1 MLRSCLFLLVVACS
15 GGSKAPASNGSNAP
29 ADLDLGTSRAAP
41 PDAASAAVV
50 AKVEAD
56 AAIPAAT
63 PPVGAPSTGGVDFTA
78 DAKLLYRI
86 AACGGTDPVDASIQK
101 IVDRHCKRINENLA
115 KFRAQYFEKHRAWF
129 DEVVPKDAPKT
140 VVYPFGGGDLISA
153 LVAFPDATEI
163 TTISLEQAGDP
174 RRLKTLKPN
183 VLDMSL
189 GALRVEIGGLI
200 SVGSNTSE
208 NLSKGQ
214 RNELPGQVSS
224 FLLGLVAGGYE
235 VTSMRYF
242 TLTDDGAI
250 KYVEQSDIDAADAK
264 LRKNPEDGKKDGKT
278 LKHDWLNPN
287 FSDAFQ
293 HVEIQYKKPGESTV
307 RVHRHFGWNLGDEY
321 LKKNGQLLR
330 HLEAK
335 GKVTVLTKGASYL
348 LWRGDFSLIRNYML
362 DHLAWMLSDSTGIPP
377 VYAKKAGMV
386 QETYG
391 AFTGAFL
398 EGAQAS
404 NTEQS
409 MIELWAKQKRRKL
422 GFRFGYVDANK
433 QAHLMVTRPKN

>member
-1 MLRSCLFLLVVACS
+1 M
-15 GGSKAPASNGSNAP
+15 
-29 ADLDLGTSRAAP
+29 
-41 PDAASAAVV
+41 
-50 AKVEAD
+50 
-56 AAIPAAT
+56 
-63 PPVGAPSTGGVDFTA
+63 
-78 DAKLLYRI
+78 
-86 AACGGTDPVDASIQK
+86 
-101 IVDRHCKRINENLA
+101 
-115 KFRAQYFEKHRAWF
+115 
-129 DEVVPKDAPKT
+129 
-140 VVYPFGGGDLISA
+140 
-153 LVAFPDATEI
+153 
-163 TTISLEQAGDP
+163 
-174 RRLKTLKPN
+174 
-183 VLDMSL
+183 
-189 GALRVEIGGLI
+189 EIGGLI

-224 FLLGLVAGGYE
+224 FLLGLVAGNYE
-235 VTSMRYF
+235 VVSMRYF

-250 KYVEQSDIDAADAK
+250 KYMEQADIDAADAK
-264 LRKNPEDGKKDGKT
+264 LGKKSDGKT
-278 LKHDWLNPN
+278 LKHDWLKPN
-287 FSDAFQ
+287 FSEAFQ
-293 HVEIQYKKPGESTV
+293 HVEIQYKKAGETTV

-321 LKKNGQLLR
+321 LKQHGQLLR

-335 GKVTVLTKGASYL
+335 GKVTVLTKGASDL

-409 MIELWAKQKRRKL
+409 MIELWAKQKKRRL
-422 GFRFGYVDANK
+422 PFRFGYVDKDK
-433 QAHLMVTRPKN
+433 QAHLLVTRPKPTK